1 MKVIIA
7 GGGTGGHVFPAIS
20 IAEEILARNGSNEVL
35 FVGTKNGMEKDAVP
49 ERGYG
54 IEFISSGGIVG
65 KSPFAKLGAAVSVL
79 AGVAG
84 SARIIRDFGPD
95 AVVGV
100 GGYASVPTVLC
111 GFLARLPTAVCEQN
125 SVPGLANRV
134 LSKFAAKILIT
145 FEESRGHFPERKTV
159 LTGNPIRREL
169 AMAAAE
175 KRPATG
181 PAPGVLVLG
190 GSQGA
195 RRLNEVVPGALA
207 GTGRELRVLHQT
219 GEADRDAV
227 ERAYGELGM
236 EAEVFAFA
244 GDMGRVYGKTDVVI
258 CRAGAGTIAEA
269 AAFSMPSILVPLAS
283 STHGHQLANARVA
296 ERNGAA
302 VVIEEKD
309 LDAAGLAGALEKTLE
324 PATLAEMAAGAGR
337 LGRPEAAERIVD
349 EIEKL
354 AGCDRC
360 TER

>member
-20 IAEEILARNGSNEVL
+20 IAEEILARSGTNEVL
-35 FVGTKNGMEKDAVP
+35 FVGTENGMEKDAVP
-49 ERGYG
+49 ERGHR

-65 KSPFAKLGAAVSVL
+65 KNLFAKVGAAFSIL

-84 SARIIRDFGPD
+84 SAKIIRDFGPD

-125 SVPGLANRV
+125 SVPGLANRI
-134 LSKFAAKILIT
+134 LSKFAARILIT
-145 FEESRGHFPERKTV
+145 FEESRGHFPGPKTA

-169 AMAAAE
+169 ARRAAE
-175 KRPATG
+175 RKPAAD
-181 PAPGVLVLG
+181 PVPGVLVLG

-195 RRLNEVVPGALA
+195 RRLNEVVPAALA

-219 GEADRDAV
+219 GEADRASV

-244 GDMGRVYGKTDVVI
+244 GDMSRVYEKTDVII
-258 CRAGAGTIAEA
+258 CRAGAGTIAEVT
-269 AAFSMPSILVPLAS
+269 AFSIPSILVPLAV
-283 STHGHQLANARVA
+283 STHGHQLANARFA
-296 ERNGAA
+296 GKNGAA

-309 LDAAGLAGALEKTLE
+309 LDAAGLAAALEKTLE
-324 PATLAEMAAGAGR
+324 PATLARMAASAGR
-337 LGRPEAAERIVD
+337 LGRPDAAERIVD

-354 AGCDRC
+354 AGSDRC